1 MKKRDDM
8 MNEETGLSQRTLETF
23 LNNTVRIRLKSN
35 GKYINGK
42 LVSIS
47 ASDLLLEKS
56 DGRRVGI
63 VRSEAIDVA
72 DID

>member
-1 MKKRDDM
+1 MED
-8 MNEETGLSQRTLETF
+8 GLSQKTLERF
-23 LNNTVRIRLKSN
+23 LNSIVRIRLKSN
-35 GKYINGK
+35 NKFVNGK

-47 ASDLLLEKS
+47 ASDILLEKS

-72 DID
+72 DVD